1 MGPMQGVIDLDN
13 RRLLLEEASMSK
25 CLFALVGLLAV
36 QGECRADNDP
46 APSQKRTVYAIKHG
60 SAANL
65 AGALSAFFK
74 GEVEV
79 QAIVSPENCLL
90 LSGKPAA
97 IDEATA
103 VLSRLDR
110 RPRSLVIEVV
120 IAEAAK
126 KSEAEAGS
134 GELDVRTF
142 TGPADSVLAKVQT
155 LRTKGQ
161 LARVKRIRLSAL
173 ENQTTFT
180 HQMQTPDVEV
190 SVQVSSS
197 VSPDQVVTTSIQVG
211 ESRLR
216 APESSIQLGT
226 ANKSSPA
233 EGPVFSWQGTL
244 RVPSGQATVA
254 EEIQTNSKSSEEK
267 TWVIVA
273 ARVVEP
279 EPDRQR

>member
-1 MGPMQGVIDLDN
+1 
-13 RRLLLEEASMSK
+13 MSK
-25 CLFALVGLLAV
+25 CLCVALVALLAV
-36 QGECRADNDP
+36 QRECRADNDP
-46 APSQKRTVYAIKHG
+46 VPSQKRTVYAVKHG
-60 SAANL
+60 SASDL

-74 GEVEV
+74 GDVEV
-79 QAIVSPENCLL
+79 QAIVSPDNCLL
-90 LSGKPAA
+90 LSGKPSA

-110 RPRSLVIEVV
+110 RPRSLIIEVV

-126 KSEAEAGS
+126 KGEDANAEAGS
-134 GELDVRTF
+134 GELNVGTF

-155 LRTKGQ
+155 LRMKGQ
-161 LARVKRIRLSAL
+161 LVRVKRIRLSAL
-173 ENQTTFT
+173 ENQTTYT
-180 HQMQTPDVEV
+180 LQKQTPDVEV

-197 VSPDQVVTTSIQVG
+197 VSPDQVVTTSIYVG

>member
-1 MGPMQGVIDLDN
+1 
-13 RRLLLEEASMSK
+13 MSR
-25 CLFALVGLLAV
+25 CLFALAILGLFTL
-36 QGECRADNDP
+36 QSECRADNDP
-46 APSQKRTVYAIKHG
+46 APSQKRTIYAIKHG
-60 SAANL
+60 SASDL
-65 AGALSAFFK
+65 AVALSAFFK

-90 LSGKPAA
+90 LGGKPAA

-110 RPRSLVIEVV
+110 RPRSLIIEVV

-126 KSEAEAGS
+126 KSEDGKAEAGS
-134 GELDVRTF
+134 GELNVGTF

-155 LRTKGQ
+155 LRMKGQ
-161 LARVKRIRLSAL
+161 LARAKRIRLSVL

-180 HQMQTPDVEV
+180 LQKQTPDVEV

-216 APESSIQLGT
+216 APESS
-226 ANKSSPA
+226 
-233 EGPVFSWQGTL
+233 V
-244 RVPSGQATVA
+244 
-254 EEIQTNSKSSEEK
+254 
-267 TWVIVA
+267 
-273 ARVVEP
+273 
-279 EPDRQR
+279 

>member
-1 MGPMQGVIDLDN
+1 
-13 RRLLLEEASMSK
+13 MSK

-46 APSQKRTVYAIKHG
+46 APSQKRTVYAIKHA
-60 SAANL
+60 SAADL

-79 QAIVSPENCLL
+79 QAVVSPDNCLL

-103 VLSRLDR
+103 VLGRLDR
-110 RPRSLVIEVV
+110 RPRSLIIEVV

-126 KSEAEAGS
+126 KGEAEAGS

-142 TGPADSVLAKVQT
+142 TGPADSVLAKVET
-155 LRTKGQ
+155 LRVKGQ
-161 LARVKRIRLSAL
+161 LARVKRIRLSVL

-180 HQMQTPDVEV
+180 LQKQTPDVEV

-197 VSPDQVVTTSIQVG
+197 VSPDQVVTTSISIQVG
-211 ESRLR
+211 ESRFR
-216 APESSIQLGT
+216 APESSSQLGT

-244 RVPSGQATVA
+244 RVPSGHATVA
-254 EEIQTNSKSSEEK
+254 EEIQTNSKSLEEK

-273 ARVVEP
+273 ARVMEP
-279 EPDRQR
+279 EADRKK